1 MMKYILALVLL
12 TSNSI
17 YSQGL
22 NKEFEGVITYKTTIV
37 LTKKGFNFNIDS
49 LYKEFGKETLYYFK
63 AGKFK
68 WVPQSGS
75 LEYEIFNP
83 QISTSSIYK
92 LPSSDTLFYMDLNK
106 STDTVTSVKK
116 SKKRTILNIPC
127 NSAIF
132 TVTDENQPAFKM
144 FRTYYYPTDSLK
156 YANAYFDNHKANGQ
170 GFIERY
176 TRSIPLRM
184 ELNGKGLPILIIY
197 EATRIQWKELA
208 DSEFLV
214 DEKLPVKK

>member
-1 MMKYILALVLL
+1 MKYILALVLL

-17 YSQGL
+17 YSQNL

-37 LTKKGFNFNIDS
+37 LAKEGFNIDS
-49 LYKEFGKETLYYFK
+49 LYREFGKESLYFFK

-68 WVPQSGS
+68 WVPQNSN

-83 QISTSSIYK
+83 QISRSNSIYK
-92 LPSSDTLFYMDLNK
+92 LHSSDTLFYMDLNK
-106 STDTVTSVKK
+106 STDTITSVKK
-116 SKKRTILNIPC
+116 SKKMTIINIPC

-132 TVTDENQPAFKM
+132 TVTDEKIPGFKM
-144 FRTYYYPTDSLK
+144 FRTIYYPTDSLQ

-170 GFIERY
+170 GFIDRY

-184 ELNGKGLPILIIY
+184 ELSGKGLPILIIY
-197 EATRIQWKELA
+197 EAASIQWKKLA